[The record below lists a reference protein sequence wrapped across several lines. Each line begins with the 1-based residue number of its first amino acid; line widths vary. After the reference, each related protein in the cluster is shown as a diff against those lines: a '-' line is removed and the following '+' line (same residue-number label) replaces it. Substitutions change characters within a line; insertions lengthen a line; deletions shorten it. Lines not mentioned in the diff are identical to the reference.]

1 MHPEQDA
8 GGANAS
14 WDANKAQLPPVWVD
28 RVDSVEED
36 VRQIQLK
43 MRELSSLH
51 TKRLMVSF
59 DDASEQH
66 KERGIELLT
75 QVHQVTD
82 RSRENFYISTYL
94 LEEVKYNFHPPCI

>member
-1 MHPEQDA
+1 MHAAYSSYHSLTQDA
-8 GGANAS
+8 QGAGANWNAS
-14 WDANKAQLPPVWVD
+14 RAQLPPVWVD

-66 KERGIELLT
+66 KEREIELLT
-75 QVHQVTD
+75 QVSCRVINITLI
-82 RSRENFYISTYL
+82 FL
-94 LEEVKYNFHPPCI
+94 L